1 MSRRSPAA
9 SLQDI
14 VEAIRRIR
22 LYTTD
27 MDYVGFVRDT
37 KTQDAVIRNIE
48 IIGEAARNIPAP
60 ITEVNPSI
68 PWKQIAGTRD
78 RLIHDYFGINL
89 DIVWNIVDQELSP
102 LLEGIQK
109 ALEKISA

>member
-9 SLQDI
+9 LLQDI

-22 LYTTD
+22 LYTTH
-27 MDYVGFVRDT
+27 MDYDGFVQDT

-48 IIGEAARNIPAP
+48 IIGEAAKYIPEP
-60 ITEVNPSI
+60 LKEEHPSI
-68 PWKQIAGTRD
+68 PWKQITGTRD
-78 RLIHDYFGINL
+78 RLIHDYFGANL
-89 DIVWNIVDQELSP
+89 DIVWQIVDDELSP

-109 ALEKISA
+109 ALQKISN

>member
-14 VEAIRRIR
+14 VEAIRRIG
-22 LYTTD
+22 LYVQD
-27 MDYVGFVRDT
+27 MDYDRFVQDT

-48 IIGEAARNIPAP
+48 IIGEAARNIPEP
-60 ITEVNPSI
+60 MKENNPSV
-68 PWKQIAGTRD
+68 PWKQITGTRD
-78 RLIHDYFGINL
+78 RLIHDYFGTNL

-102 LLEGIQK
+102 LLGAIQK
-109 ALEKISA
+109 ALVKIST

>member
-14 VEAIRRIR
+14 VEAIRRIG
-22 LYTTD
+22 LYVQD
-27 MDYVGFVRDT
+27 MDYDRFVQDT

-48 IIGEAARNIPAP
+48 IIGEAARNIPEP
-60 ITEVNPSI
+60 MKEDNPSV
-68 PWKQIAGTRD
+68 PWKQITGTRD
-78 RLIHDYFGINL
+78 RLIHDYFGTNL

-102 LLEGIQK
+102 LLGAIQK
-109 ALEKISA
+109 ALVKIST

>member
-1 MSRRSPAA
+1 MSRRSPEA

-22 LYTTD
+22 VYTKK
-27 MDYVGFVRDT
+27 MDYDGFVQDT

-60 ITEVNPSI
+60 ITKDNPTI

-78 RLIHDYFGINL
+78 RLIHDYFGTNL

-109 ALEKISA
+109 TLDKISA